1 MAETFKQ
8 YKQRVL
14 GYLGKRDPLRIMQA
28 TPNRLA
34 RLIRGVPASKLR
46 RRPAPG
52 KWSVA
57 EILAHVS
64 EIEMVIGYR
73 LRNVLATNR
82 VRIQAMNEN
91 TWAESGN
98 YARRDPRRSL
108 ELFRALRAS
117 NLGLMKSVPRRKW
130 KHYGYHEER
139 GKESIADMLCLY
151 AGHDLNHR
159 QQIERILKKK

>member
-14 GYLGKRDPLRIMQA
+14 GYLGKQDPLKVWRA
-28 TPNRLA
+28 TPGRLA

-57 EILAHVS
+57 EILAHLSES
-64 EIEMVIGYR
+64 EIVIGYR

-82 VRIQAMNEN
+82 VRVQAMNEKA
-91 TWAESGN
+91 WAQSGN
-98 YARRDPRRSL
+98 YARRDPRQSL
-108 ELFRALRAS
+108 ELFRSVRKS
-117 NLGLMKSVPRRKW
+117 NLALMKSAPRRRW
-130 KHYGYHEER
+130 EHYGHHEER
-139 GKESIADMLCLY
+139 GKESIADMLRLY

>member
-14 GYLGKRDPLRIMQA
+14 GYLGKKDSLRIMQA

-34 RLIRGVPASKLR
+34 RLLRGVPAGKLR
-46 RRPAPG
+46 RRPASG

-64 EIEMVIGYR
+64 EIEIVIGYR

-91 TWAESGN
+91 AWAESGN

-117 NLGLMKSVPRRKW
+117 NLGLMTSVPRRKW

-139 GKESIADMLCLY
+139 GKESVADMLRLY
-151 AGHDLNHR
+151 AGHDVNHR